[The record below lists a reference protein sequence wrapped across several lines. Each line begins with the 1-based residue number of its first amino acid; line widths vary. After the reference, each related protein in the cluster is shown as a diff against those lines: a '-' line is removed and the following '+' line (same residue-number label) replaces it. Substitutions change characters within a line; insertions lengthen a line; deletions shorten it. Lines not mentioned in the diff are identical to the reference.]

1 LWRICSSS
9 LRIAVRDL
17 NKFVLLYAYSINAE
31 LTKFRHA
38 DAAKLKSTL
47 EGMKKGHAIAM
58 DGLNEQLRKSLAENA
73 TLERQLKDQENQGK
87 KKDKEIADLRKA
99 AADFEKRREGFNELL
114 HHFQDNL
121 LGTISSYNVKF
132 FNFCYAVHDAFSFPL
147 CSRFGAGRDGHRRG
161 LAHGH
166 RCSEEGAG
174 WPSQRWSPSA
184 R

>member
-1 LWRICSSS
+1 
-9 LRIAVRDL
+9 LRIAVIYL
-17 NKFVLLYAYSINAE
+17 NKFVFLCAYSINAK

-58 DGLNEQLRKSLAENA
+58 DGLNEQLQKSLAENA

-114 HHFQDNL
+114 L
-121 LGTISSYNVKF
+121 SGI
-132 FNFCYAVHDAFSFPL
+132 
-147 CSRFGAGRDGHRRG
+147 
-161 LAHGH
+161 
-166 RCSEEGAG
+166 
-174 WPSQRWSPSA
+174 
-184 R
+184 

>member
-1 LWRICSSS
+1 MLIQS
-9 LRIAVRDL
+9 
-17 NKFVLLYAYSINAE
+17 NAE

-73 TLERQLKDQENQGK
+73 TLERQLKDQQNQGK

-114 HHFQDNL
+114 HHFQDKL
-121 LGTISSYNVKF
+121 LCTDSSYNIKF
-132 FNFCYAVHDAFSFPL
+132 LQLSAMPGVTHLLFPL
-147 CSRFGAGRDGHRRG
+147 CSRFGARGDGH
-161 LAHGH
+161 
-166 RCSEEGAG
+166 C
-174 WPSQRWSPSA
+174 
-184 R
+184 

>member
-1 LWRICSSS
+1 MLIQS
-9 LRIAVRDL
+9 
-17 NKFVLLYAYSINAE
+17 NAE

-47 EGMKKGHAIAM
+47 EGVEKGHAIAM
-58 DGLNEQLRKSLAENA
+58 DGLNQQLRKSLAENA

-121 LGTISSYNVKF
+121 LGTTSYNVKF
-132 FNFCYAVHDAFSFPL
+132 QFLLRS
-147 CSRFGAGRDGHRRG
+147 S
-161 LAHGH
+161 
-166 RCSEEGAG
+166 
-174 WPSQRWSPSA
+174 
-184 R
+184 

>member
-1 LWRICSSS
+1 L
-9 LRIAVRDL
+9 
-17 NKFVLLYAYSINAE
+17 FYAYSINAE

-58 DGLNEQLRKSLAENA
+58 DGLNEQLQKLLAKNA

-87 KKDKEIADLRKA
+87 KKDKKIADLRKA
-99 AADFEKRREGFNELL
+99 ATDFEKRREGFNELL

-147 CSRFGAGRDGHRRG
+147 CSRFGAGRDGH
-161 LAHGH
+161 H
-166 RCSEEGAG
+166 
-174 WPSQRWSPSA
+174 
-184 R
+184 

>member
-1 LWRICSSS
+1 MLIQSNS
-9 LRIAVRDL
+9 
-17 NKFVLLYAYSINAE
+17 E

-38 DAAKLKSTL
+38 DAAKLKYTL

-58 DGLNEQLRKSLAENA
+58 DGLNEQLQKSLVENA

-121 LGTISSYNVKF
+121 LGSVSSYSVKF
-132 FNFCYAVHDAFSFPL
+132 FNFRYAVHDASSFFAMQSLWGRGRWTPLKACAWLRTQRGRSLMAFSAL
-147 CSRFGAGRDGHRRG
+147 VAKRAGAYR
-161 LAHGH
+161 
-166 RCSEEGAG
+166 
-174 WPSQRWSPSA
+174 
-184 R
+184 